1 MTSVEFIIS
10 NMQSP
15 EWEYTPWAKRKLIIE
30 HAKEMHRQ
38 EIQETWDQGRF
49 NIDAIGSGEE
59 YYNETFKR

>member
-30 HAKEMHRQ
+30 HAKEMHQ
-38 EIQETWDQGRF
+38 KEIKEAWYDGDLSRP
-49 NIDAIGSGEE
+49 GERAQA
-59 YYNETFKR
+59 YYDNTFKR